1 MSRDDLRA
9 QSPIDDVGYNNA
21 HRAFLQAFLAKSVMT
36 VEEIKPVL
44 AGVLSAQGM
53 HIFNPSIS

>member
-1 MSRDDLRA
+1 MSRDDLHA

-53 HIFNPSIS
+53 